1 MRLGSF
7 RSHESVS
14 AWPRVLNW
22 AMVISAL
29 LFVSCQSSLAQNK
42 NEPLGERKIVVE
54 SCVISGTRAVDS
66 AELVEITSSMT
77 GSTFNDDAE
86 ELRERIQAQFQD
98 RGYFNVEIQKLDSK
112 IIDPLASPKPVRLE
126 AQVGEGTRCRLSTIE
141 FTGNH
146 TLNSEELR
154 AKFPIKIGD
163 EFARSKIAAGL
174 DAMRGLYGSRGFI
187 ESVFIP
193 DAKLDSSSTVK
204 LNIEVQEGPQY
215 RMDKLEISGPPEVAE
230 ELQMRWELAP
240 GAIFNAAYVDTF
252 LEMNGSLLPADFT
265 QSSGVELFTDCR
277 DATVSVRLH
286 LTQDPQHAVLDR
298 TKHVDCQS
306 TAEKQKK

>member
-54 SCVISGTRAVDS
+54 SFVISGTRAVDS

-126 AQVGEGTRCRLSTIE
+126 AQVGEGTRCRLRVTILSTQKNCE
-141 FTGNH
+141 Q
-146 TLNSEELR
+146 SS
-154 AKFPIKIGD
+154 
-163 EFARSKIAAGL
+163 RSRSATS
-174 DAMRGLYGSRGFI
+174 SRGRR
-187 ESVFIP
+187 SPQVWMP
-193 DAKLDSSSTVK
+193 CAVSTVR
-204 LNIEVQEGPQY
+204 G
-215 RMDKLEISGPPEVAE
+215 DS
-230 ELQMRWELAP
+230 
-240 GAIFNAAYVDTF
+240 
-252 LEMNGSLLPADFT
+252 
-265 QSSGVELFTDCR
+265 
-277 DATVSVRLH
+277 
-286 LTQDPQHAVLDR
+286 
-298 TKHVDCQS
+298 
-306 TAEKQKK
+306 